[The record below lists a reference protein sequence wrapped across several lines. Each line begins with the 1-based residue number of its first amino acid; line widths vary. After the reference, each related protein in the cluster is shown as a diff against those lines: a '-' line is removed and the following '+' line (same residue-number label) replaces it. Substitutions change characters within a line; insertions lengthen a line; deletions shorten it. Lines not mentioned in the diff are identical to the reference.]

1 MGRMGLRRSGH
12 LPKQVRRK
20 APRQKEVLHV
30 PRSIIIIGL
39 IALAALIAG
48 FLMFGGANMGY

>member
-1 MGRMGLRRSGH
+1 MATSN
-12 LPKQVRRK
+12 
-20 APRQKEVLHV
+20 KENHV

-48 FLMFGGANMGY
+48 FLMFGGANMGN